1 MKEFLEEV
9 KGRYPDRYII
19 IDAPPSQV
27 IADTGILGNYVDGII
42 FVIKSQK
49 SPRETVQKSIESLK
63 EKILGIVF
71 NGYNET
77 HKQYG
82 KYYEKYY
89 K

>member
-9 KGRYPDRYII
+9 KERYQDRYII

-27 IADTGILGNYVDGII
+27 MADTSILANYVDGII

-49 SPRETVQKSIESLK
+49 SPRQTVQKSIEGLK
-63 EKILGIVF
+63 KKILGIVF
-71 NGYNET
+71 NGYSET

-82 KYYEKYY
+82 KYYQKYY